1 MMVGQ
6 KMTDGIMPFP
16 SGFLPRE
23 IVELQARY
31 PIIGQGNGVSRAEK
45 KGADGSQGGEEAG
58 AQAQANTQGRT
69 AMRAARAAAFFLL
82 VLGVVRAEPLVDF
95 PTDNR
100 ALLDGRPQDFFMY
113 VNRDFEGE
121 KSKPWQGGQF
131 GLVRGPVRGGD
142 TIRCIQF
149 HEGIDIRPVHRDAQG
164 NPTDEVRAA
173 AAGTVVHVSRDAG
186 ASNYGRYVVVEHR
199 WDGCPFYTLYA
210 HLASISVESG
220 QSLRQGEALGIMG
233 FTGAGIDRERAHM
246 HFEVC
251 MMLSRNFEGWHDV
264 NFPKDPNRHGIYNG
278 LNLTG
283 ADPAALLLA
292 VDKNPGFKISDYFA
306 GAEPAFKITVKN
318 SPNFY
323 LIRTYPWLV
332 AQGRNRKSAGMDD
345 HVFEPRRSYQSRGCE
360 GLRQRARRRV
370 GQGNRSNR
378 THESRKTWS
387 AVARGSPRLTASGL
401 RFAKLLTWPD

>member
-1 MMVGQ
+1 
-6 KMTDGIMPFP
+6 
-16 SGFLPRE
+16 
-23 IVELQARY
+23 
-31 PIIGQGNGVSRAEK
+31 
-45 KGADGSQGGEEAG
+45 
-58 AQAQANTQGRT
+58 
-69 AMRAARAAAFFLL
+69 MRAARAAAFFLL
-82 VLGVVRAEPLVDF
+82 ALGVVRAEPLVDF

-100 ALLDGRPQDFFMY
+100 ALLEGRPQDFFMY

-131 GLVRGPVRGGD
+131 GLVRGPVRSGD

-173 AAGTVVHVSRDAG
+173 AAGTVVHVSREAG

-199 WDGCPFYTLYA
+199 WDGCPFYTIYA
-210 HLASISVESG
+210 HLASIPVESG

-233 FTGAGIDRERAHM
+233 FTGAGIDRERAHT

-251 MMLSRNFEGWHDV
+251 MMLSRNFEGWHDA

-306 GAEPAFKITVKN
+306 GAAPAFKITVKN

-332 AQGRNRKSAGMDD
+332 PKGEIASPPAWTITFSSHGVPIKAEAAKASVN
-345 HVFEPRRSYQSRGCE
+345 EPVVAWVKETDQPYSRITKN
-360 GLRQRARRRV
+360 LV
-370 GQGNRSNR
+370 GG
-378 THESRKTWS
+378 T
-387 AVARGSPRLTASGL
+387 RGSPRLTASGL